1 MEIKRGTV
9 IFRHWN
15 EQDGLNEIAR
25 TFKTLEELF
34 NLCLQSD
41 SQLLVERVIID
52 GEDDAGS
59 QRALTLVFQS
69 VTIQDTANSGG
80 D

>member
-9 IFRHWN
+9 IFRHWD

-25 TFKTLEELF
+25 GFKTLEELF

-41 SQLLVERVIID
+41 NRLLVERVIID

-69 VTIQDTANSGG
+69 VTIQDTASSSG

>member
-1 MEIKRGTV
+1 MQIKRGTV

-25 TFKTLEELF
+25 GFKTLEELF
-34 NLCLQSD
+34 NLCSQSD
-41 SQLLVERVIID
+41 GQLLVERVIID
-52 GEDDAGS
+52 GEDDDGT

-69 VTIQDTANSGG
+69 VTLHDTASSGG

>member
-1 MEIKRGTV
+1 MPIKRGTV
-9 IFRHWN
+9 IFRHWDK
-15 EQDGLNEIAR
+15 EDGLNEIAR
-25 TFKTLEELF
+25 NFKTLEELF

-41 SQLLVERVIID
+41 NRLLVERVIID
-52 GEDDAGS
+52 GEDDLGS

-69 VTIQDTANSGG
+69 VTIQDTASSGG